1 VSSDRPVT
9 QTEGSISG
17 GACTADSPAGA
28 PSGERGSETPR
39 QPSGSARCAQ
49 LYVSACPARQAVAHS
64 DGECADLRIVRSP
77 GLDTQSE
84 RDRAAL
90 NRQPAPRMP
99 RPPPDHRT
107 APPPSGPVGLPR
119 ALQDPPPG
127 TEPSINAGAT
137 PLDRHVMA
145 RVPARAGPDHA
156 GRAFLPRRLGGHPKR
171 IDVVFSLKSATATST
186 SSETTDQAAIP
197 AENSSEAFTPYAL
210 PSVGRVSSSPGGAA
224 SGHGKSNPVWW
235 VLPLAVVVALPI
247 SLWRAGAAS
256 RRPPRSAR
264 GPRKATG
271 HRGGHLH

>member
-1 VSSDRPVT
+1 VTSDRPVT

-17 GACTADSPAGA
+17 GACTADFPAGA

-39 QPSGSARCAQ
+39 QPSGSARCAR
-49 LYVSACPARQAVAHS
+49 LYVSAWPARQAAAHS
-64 DGECADLRIVRSP
+64 AGGRADFLIIGSP

-90 NRQPAPRMP
+90 NRQPAPRRP

-107 APPPSGPVGLPR
+107 GPPPSGPVGLPR
-119 ALQDPPPG
+119 ALQHPPPG
-127 TEPSINAGAT
+127 TKLSINAGAT

-156 GRAFLPRRLGGHPKR
+156 GRAFLPRRLGGHPTR
-171 IDVVFSLKSATATST
+171 IDVVFALEVGNRDVHILGRRRIGRRHQPRILLRHS
-186 SSETTDQAAIP
+186 P
-197 AENSSEAFTPYAL
+197 PYAL

-224 SGHGKSNPVWW
+224 SGHGKSNPAWW
-235 VLPLAVVVALPI
+235 VLPLAVVGALPI

-264 GPRKATG
+264 GPR
-271 HRGGHLH
+271 